1 MSKDSIRNLYAELK
15 GYLSQA
21 PMVSASNVY
30 IFEESF
36 WEQFN
41 GAIELLQKITEK
53 DYARFII
60 KPEGVSRVVYI
71 NSYRQK
77 LGGIIATLHSE
88 YFSDEPDPLGVSPG
102 TVISQSQQQAQA
114 VNIQMILD
122 VQGKIDENI
131 NKYEEGSKEKGFLKK
146 VKSSLSSI
154 QNVIQLVSLL
164 LNTAKEFGISI
175 EEILRILRI

>member
-1 MSKDSIRNLYAELK
+1 MSKDYIRHLYAELR

-21 PMVSASNVY
+21 PMVSNDS
-30 IFEESF
+30 IFEKSF
-36 WEQFN
+36 WEQYN

-53 DYARFII
+53 DYSRFII
-60 KPEGVSRVVYI
+60 KPGGEGRVIYV

-88 YFSDEPDPLGVSPG
+88 YFSDEPDPLGAGPE

-122 VQGKIDENI
+122 VQSKIDENI

-146 VKSSLSSI
+146 VRSSLSSI
-154 QNVIQLVSLL
+154 SNVIQLVSLL
-164 LNTAKEFGISI
+164 LNTAKEFGISV
-175 EEILRILRI
+175 EEILRILLI